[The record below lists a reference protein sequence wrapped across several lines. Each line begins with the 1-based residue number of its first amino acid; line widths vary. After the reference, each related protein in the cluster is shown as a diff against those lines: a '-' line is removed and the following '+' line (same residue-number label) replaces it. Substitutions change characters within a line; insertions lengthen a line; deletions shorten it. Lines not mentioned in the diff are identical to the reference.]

1 MITWTKNLTEVVKA
15 LNDLLKCPM
24 PHDLLDIRK
33 EVKEQYGGED
43 EDAKEDMDVW
53 CAEDFALKEVE
64 RHYKVK
70 HKAQA
75 IVDKYKDLL

>member
-43 EDAKEDMDVW
+43 EDAKEDRQYPYRGQHLLIREELNREPSD
-53 CAEDFALKEVE
+53 E
-64 RHYKVK
+64 RTD
-70 HKAQA
+70 QPRG
-75 IVDKYKDLL
+75 IDE